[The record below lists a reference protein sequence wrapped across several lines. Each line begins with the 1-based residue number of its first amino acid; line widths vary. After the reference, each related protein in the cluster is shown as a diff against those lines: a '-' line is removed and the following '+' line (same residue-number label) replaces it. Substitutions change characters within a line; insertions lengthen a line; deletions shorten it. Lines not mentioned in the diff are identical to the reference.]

1 MFFLLLLCSE
11 VGLEVPFKLMHAKP
25 DAGKTANVLMF
36 TAAVHICTKVK
47 PDYYIDNIISVWH
60 ICLYTVL
67 YVLKEIKLQ
76 KKTVKEIFQRE

>member
-1 MFFLLLLCSE
+1 MNQTINDETEMFVLLLLCSE

-47 PDYYIDNIISVWH
+47 PDHYIDNIISV
-60 ICLYTVL
+60 
-67 YVLKEIKLQ
+67 
-76 KKTVKEIFQRE
+76 